1 MALQLRRGSN
11 LQRLSITPQPGE
23 LIFTTDQKALW
34 IGDGLTAGGINVLAS
49 AFPQGNPSGLEWNS
63 STNTVNFNINS
74 FSALTTTN
82 VPEGTNKY
90 FTPTAMLTALN
101 TAIAAGTQNGITF
114 TIANGALSA
123 TVTGGGT
130 TLPDK
135 TGNSGKWLTLDNSGN
150 LMWHTAPLGS
160 GLSLPS
166 MPGNQGSYLTTDGI
180 NLTWKDIAINSLS
193 SGSYHLTLDESTGN
207 LFLNQAYPGGAG
219 SIMLPQGGDILKY
232 NGTTYVSALNGLI
245 NSVQADTNPKLGANL
260 DLNGHNIVG
269 TTGAINITQSITAG
283 TIVATTGLGANLP
296 LNSYGITGSG
306 TIGITGSITSYNS
319 SATTASIN
327 INGPIITVPA
337 SVLNNSIQLRNTG
350 IRITADTTDHDSGIS
365 MTGITS
371 GPVTNSQITLSSQR
385 GTTGAPSVVQ
395 TGDLLSLINFS
406 AFNGTNQILSSVAG
420 VFVDP
425 GPITAN
431 SVPTRFGIVTTN
443 GVDTVT
449 TRFINGHY
457 FSYDSNGVLSIPH
470 STATGYNTV
479 SSSTGAI
486 STYTTF
492 ASLSGV
498 SVTAAGTYTNL
509 GQKSTSG
516 IGGGAV
522 FNVTK
527 TGGGTS
533 YNGVTTITMVNPGQG
548 YVTGDTITISGS
560 GLGGAGTTN
569 DLTFT
574 LATHIKTGIG
584 YDTGAGG
591 TATQLVNKAYT
602 VVLNKSTG
610 TITLNNALLASG
622 TSVSFTFTNSTIGQ
636 YDMVMIN
643 HSVGGTLGAYGFTTT
658 PFTGGCTVT
667 VKNNTGGALSEAIT
681 LQFAVIKSAV
691 A

>member
-150 LMWHTAPLGS
+150 LIWHTAPLGS

-166 MPGNQGSYLTTDGI
+166 MPGNQGSYLTTDGT

-232 NGTTYVSALNGLI
+232 NGTTYVSALNGFI

-269 TTGAINITQSITAG
+269 TTGTINITQSVTAG

-306 TIGITGSITSYNS
+306 NINIIGTVK
-319 SATTASIN
+319 ATT
-327 INGPIITVPA
+327 
-337 SVLNNSIQLRNTG
+337 
-350 IRITADTTDHDSGIS
+350 
-365 MTGITS
+365 
-371 GPVTNSQITLSSQR
+371 
-385 GTTGAPSVVQ
+385 
-395 TGDLLSLINFS
+395 
-406 AFNGTNQILSSVAG
+406 
-420 VFVDP
+420 
-425 GPITAN
+425 
-431 SVPTRFGIVTTN
+431 
-443 GVDTVT
+443 
-449 TRFINGHY
+449 
-457 FSYDSNGVLSIPH
+457 
-470 STATGYNTV
+470 
-479 SSSTGAI
+479 
-486 STYTTF
+486 
-492 ASLSGV
+492 
-498 SVTAAGTYTNL
+498 
-509 GQKSTSG
+509 
-516 IGGGAV
+516 
-522 FNVTK
+522 
-527 TGGGTS
+527 
-533 YNGVTTITMVNPGQG
+533 
-548 YVTGDTITISGS
+548 
-560 GLGGAGTTN
+560 GLGG
-569 DLTFT
+569 DLS
-574 LATHIKTGIG
+574 LNSYNITG
-584 YDTGAGG
+584 TGA
-591 TATQLVNKAYT
+591 VNI
-602 VVLNKSTG
+602 TG
-610 TITLNNALLASG
+610 TVTS
-622 TSVSFTFTNSTIGQ
+622 TSVATN
-636 YDMVMIN
+636 
-643 HSVGGTLGAYGFTTT
+643 TL
-658 PFTGGCTVT
+658 
-667 VKNNTGGALSEAIT
+667 TGGASSIVINSTAQSPLSLHSIGAGSLNTGLVPVLALNSSKGSPSVPLDTIPGDYLHGINFTGYHSGNYISSGSIVSAWAGTADLTASDPASTLNFVTGGNNSYNVMTFDNTCTLSGMNSNSGNGLTVAFGDGTQANPSITFATDSGVDSGFFHPGDGIVCVTINAHEQARFDNGGLRVQGFNKVGSFAGSGIYPRPAEAGMIIFDSNT
-681 LQFAVIKSAV
+681 NHFMGYNGSVWKQLDN
-691 A
+691 